1 LGQVIVDD
9 SLKGAQ
15 SRMHKEL
22 FRAAF
27 RSISGIPFA
36 VTYWDGETE
45 MYGPPE
51 VQDLPFRII
60 FNQPLNL
67 RDMLDDPETMFGQAY
82 MDQKID
88 VEGDFS
94 ALLNLLMCNV
104 DVFRSN
110 GRNGLFQRLMKSR
123 SSDLTHQRTEN
134 VEAEYNLGSDFFKL
148 WLDSTLSYSC
158 AYFRSPED
166 TLEQAQLQKIDHI
179 LNKLHLKKG
188 ETLLDIGSGWGWL
201 IIRAARKYGVKALG
215 ITLSEEEEEKTR
227 KRIVHEGLEDQVEVR
242 LADYRDLAVENQ
254 TFDKILSVGMFKYVG
269 KENIPTYFRCLQKM
283 LKPQGL
289 SLLHTITRSIESP
302 TATWLEKYIF
312 PRGYIPSLREIM
324 WLLPEYSFHLV
335 DTESLRIH
343 YALTTARWAENFEKV
358 VDKVRAEHGEHFVRM
373 WRLYLLGCSTSFRC
387 SGLDVHQLLFS
398 KGIYNDLPLA
408 RESIWCR

>member
-1 LGQVIVDD
+1 
-9 SLKGAQ
+9 
-15 SRMHKEL
+15 MHKEL
-22 FRAAF
+22 FRAVF
-27 RSISGIPFA
+27 RSITGIPFA
-36 VTYWDGETE
+36 VTYWDGDTE
-45 MYGPPE
+45 IYGVE
-51 VQDLPFRII
+51 EGRDLPFRII

-67 RDMLDDPETMFGQAY
+67 REMISDPETLFGQAY
-82 MDQKID
+82 MDQKVD

-94 ALLNLLMCNV
+94 ALLNLLLCNA
-104 DVFRSN
+104 DVFKGS
-110 GRNGLFQRLMKSR
+110 GRDGLFQRLMKSR
-123 SSDLTHQRTEN
+123 RSDDTYQQAEN
-134 VEAEYNLGSDFFKL
+134 VEAHYNLGSDFFKL

-158 AYFRSPED
+158 AYFRSPDD

-179 LNKLHLKKG
+179 LNKLNLKEG

-215 ITLSEEEEEKTR
+215 ITLSQEEEEKTR
-227 KRIVHEGLEDQVEVR
+227 KRIVHEGLEDQVCVR
-242 LADYRDLAVENQ
+242 LADYRDLAVEGQ
-254 TFDKILSVGMFKYVG
+254 SFDKILSVGMFKYVG
-269 KENIPTYFRCLQKM
+269 KENIPTYFSCLQKM

-312 PRGYIPSLREIM
+312 PQGYIPSLREIM
-324 WLLPEYSFHLV
+324 WLLPDHSFHLI
-335 DTESLRIH
+335 DSESLRMH

-358 VDKVRAEHGEHFVRM
+358 ADKVRDEYGEKFVRM
-373 WRLYLLGCSTSFRC
+373 WRLYLVGCSTSFMC

-408 RESIWCR
+408 REPVWCR